1 MTYKRSHYTDA
12 LHASSNLN
20 FYTTNDGQAR
30 NKLSGRNTAHSG
42 RSESS
47 LRVNGDCQE
56 ELTKKLSPPL
66 MKHCENI
73 VLYIAGMCAN
83 RCSYKTTDI
92 GWTKKSDEC
101 NHT

>member
-1 MTYKRSHYTDA
+1 MHLPT
-12 LHASSNLN
+12 LN

-66 MKHCENI
+66 MKDCEKHCFIYSWHVHEQMFLQDYGHRLDQE
-73 VLYIAGMCAN
+73 V
-83 RCSYKTTDI
+83 
-92 GWTKKSDEC
+92 
-101 NHT
+101 